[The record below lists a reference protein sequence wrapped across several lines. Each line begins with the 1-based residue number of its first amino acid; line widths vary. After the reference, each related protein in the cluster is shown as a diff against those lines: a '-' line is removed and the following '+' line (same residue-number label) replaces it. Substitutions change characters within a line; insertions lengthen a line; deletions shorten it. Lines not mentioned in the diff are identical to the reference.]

1 MAKVQLKVPSWIASK
16 LGFDCTGWFTL
27 EQEVKEGT
35 SVADFLTIVATAYP
49 GFREAV
55 YNPGAGSVTE
65 QISLVLNERL
75 LTVRDLSQVKL
86 TDGDTIT
93 VFPMYFGG

>member
-1 MAKVQLKVPSWIASK
+1 MAKVKLKVPSWIAAK

-27 EQEVKEGT
+27 EQEVKEGA
-35 SVADFLTIVATAYP
+35 SVADFLTAAAASYP

-55 YNPGAGSVTE
+55 YNPDAGSVTE

-75 LTVRDLSQVKL
+75 LTFRDCRK
-86 TDGDTIT
+86 
-93 VFPMYFGG
+93 